1 MRANPLVRAITIAAA
16 LTLAVTSVA
25 SAQTVDQEQTQFANE
40 MGPTL
45 ESAVITSALDD
56 ADTNTLIL
64 RTARGYHTD
73 PLGGKPTPPE
83 KPKKNDKDKKEPP
96 RGGFTT
102 FEPFEDTASVTSAV
116 RKLAGDAEP
125 ALLMVSGGDRKSNVD
140 TARLNARTFIV
151 DLNQPQP
158 CLSESGQPDS
168 ESGQPDSEPGQPDLS
183 GECVGAS
190 GAVPGNYGAV
200 EFAVEEGAYLAGVV
214 AARESRGLPLAIIS
228 GSAECL
234 ECDRYITG
242 FTNGAR
248 SVDSAIEIELAYLAN
263 DEVSGFSD
271 EAGAKTFTEAFLDIY
286 QPGVLL
292 PIGRAATMGM
302 VEAACEADVKVIGA
316 GIDISEQRPDLAREC
331 VMASITP
338 EIARAVEESMFL
350 FSTGENPPLIT
361 YDLARGGVTV
371 TDEWR
376 FASTKRVDTNDFYA
390 EAETAILT
398 GQVEP
403 CPDGCGSFPRAAE
416 PDVPVAD

>member
-1 MRANPLVRAITIAAA
+1 MRANPVVRAITIAAA
-16 LTLAVTSVA
+16 LTLTASSVV

-40 MGPTL
+40 LGPTL
-45 ESAVITSALDD
+45 ESAVITNALDD

-73 PLGGKPTPPE
+73 PLGGKPSAPE

-96 RGGFTT
+96 RGGFST

-116 RKLAGDAEP
+116 LKLAGDAEP
-125 ALLMVSGGDRKSNVD
+125 NLILVSGGDWKSNVGI
-140 TARLNARTFIV
+140 ARSNARTFIV

-158 CLSESGQPDS
+158 CLSES
-168 ESGQPDSEPGQPDLS
+168 GQPDLS

-228 GSAECL
+228 GSAECI
-234 ECDRYITG
+234 ECDRYVTG